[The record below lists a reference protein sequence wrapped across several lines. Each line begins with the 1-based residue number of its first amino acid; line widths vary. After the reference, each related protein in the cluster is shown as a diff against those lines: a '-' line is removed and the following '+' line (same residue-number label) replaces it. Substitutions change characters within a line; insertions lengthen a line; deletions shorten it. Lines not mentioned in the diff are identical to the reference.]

1 MRVCVIGTAMLAAS
15 LVSFGLSTAI
25 AAEPTMTVNVDC
37 NRGESIAKALSL
49 GEARKPLLVV
59 VRGTCNEAVS
69 ISSDDVTLRGESG
82 GAING
87 PDPAVTTLTVSAN
100 RVTIEDLSVSG
111 GRNGITGLGASQLTV
126 RGTTVQSTGRNGI
139 VYSSGSNGTI
149 DNCTI
154 QSNPRDG
161 IGVDAATATILNSTI
176 RNNARIGILVSV
188 GGVGRIGV
196 DIRNEAGGNTI
207 EQNGANGIV
216 VSTGGYALI
225 AMNTITGNGTDP
237 AQAGRQGISVIEGRA
252 DLAGGNTISGHAVQ
266 GLFTRASSVQIGGP
280 ALPGISTVNTFSNNG
295 FPMGFGGI
303 FASLGSSLTIRD
315 AVITNNTG
323 FGLGFSLRSQGQIF
337 SSTIQANSG
346 DGIRLVLGSALL
358 PSTPTTTVSGSSGF
372 GIQCFDAESSV
383 VNTSLP
389 AISFSGNSSGDVSP
403 FCTPF

>member
-1 MRVCVIGTAMLAAS
+1 MRVIGTGILAAS
-15 LVSFGLSTAI
+15 LASFGLSTAV
-25 AAEPTMTVNVDC
+25 AAEPTITVNVDC
-37 NRGESIAKALSL
+37 NRGESIAKALSM

-59 VRGTCNEAVS
+59 VRGTCNESVS

-87 PDPAVTTLTVSAN
+87 PDPLVTTLTVSAN

-111 GRNGITGLGASQLTV
+111 GRNGILGLGASQLTV

-161 IGVDAATATILNSTI
+161 IGLDMASATITNSTI
-176 RNNARIGILVSV
+176 RSNARIGILVSI
-188 GGVGRIGV
+188 GGAARIGV
-196 DIRNEAGGNTI
+196 DIRNDAGGNTI
-207 EQNGANGIV
+207 QQNGANGIV

-225 AMNTITGNGTDP
+225 AMNEITGNGTDP

-303 FASLGSSLTIRD
+303 FASLSSSLTIRD
-315 AVITNNTG
+315 AVISNNSG
-323 FGLGFSLRSQGQIF
+323 PGLVLNLRSQAQTF
-337 SSTIQANSG
+337 NSSIQDNTG
-346 DGIRLVLGSALL
+346 DGIRLSLGSALV
-358 PSTPTTTVSGSSGF
+358 PGTPTSTVSGHPGF
-372 GIQCFDAESSV
+372 GINCFDPESSFI
-383 VNTSLP
+383 NTP
-389 AISFSGNSSGDVSP
+389 GPGISFSGNIAGDVS
-403 FCTPF
+403 CTGF